1 MRGPGL
7 HVPMFPPPWQLRDK
21 KLTLACADVSTP
33 GRLVTEHGEVFT
45 YTNLAGFLALLFD
58 HDLMLFVDSVV
69 NFHLYGSIRA
79 LPKMLVSCTK
89 EGQPIQL
96 RIKQGRSTRTV
107 TSSGLTWS
115 RLATVQTLIEI
126 RAAHDH
132 LGVPLCNTSAA
143 MGQATMRKWWDR
155 RSPAQSRPHMGAMAF
170 VRKWL
175 LGGRVDTIIPPS
187 MRLASAWE
195 IDLRN
200 AYLSKTGKLPA
211 GTAVWIPRRPDD
223 APVTHLPGMT
233 TGLFECRVTIWE
245 PIPLGVFGTSKGP
258 GHVNRY
264 PTQPG
269 DYTAG
274 LWWEEITILRALR
287 TAQGRQVATVEVV
300 EGWYWRE
307 WTKGLGRWARKMAKL
322 RETAPEAIAPLIK
335 QSIVAAIGR
344 FGSEAVRYNLTDTPA
359 PDDTPIIDVDAGHLA
374 AWVHGEP
381 ADRGELQIHWA
392 SYIMTMVRLQLFLA
406 ADSYAAR
413 HQLIATNY
421 DALYVTVK
429 PSFRGRRW
437 KVTELHNVT
446 VPAPRHIVSDEK
458 VRRPGIPLDGRAPPA

>member
-7 HVPMFPPPWQLRDK
+7 HVPMFPPPWQLRDRN
-21 KLTLACADVSTP
+21 LTLACVDIATP
-33 GRLVTEHGEVFT
+33 GRILTEHGEMLT
-45 YTNLAGFLALLFD
+45 YTNLAGFVALLFA
-58 HDLMLFVDSVV
+58 HDLMLFADSVV
-69 NFHLYGSIRA
+69 NFHLFGGIRA
-79 LPKMLVSCTK
+79 LPGAIVSCTK
-89 EGQPIQL
+89 DGQPIQL
-96 RIKQGRSTRTV
+96 RIKQGRRTRTL
-107 TSSGLTWS
+107 TSSRMTWN
-115 RLATVQTLIEI
+115 RLANVQSLIEI
-126 RAAHDH
+126 RAAHTH

-175 LGGRVDTIIPPS
+175 LGGRVDTIIPPA
-187 MRLASAWE
+187 MHLASAWE

-211 GTAVWIPRRPDD
+211 GTAVWAPRRPNDQ
-223 APVTHLPGMT
+223 PITHLPGLV
-233 TGLFECRVTIWE
+233 TGIFECMVTIWE
-245 PIPLGVFGTSKGP
+245 PIPLGVFGMRRPDRFS
-258 GHVNRY
+258 NLY

-274 LWWEEITILRALR
+274 LWWEEIKILRALR
-287 TAQGRQVATVEVV
+287 TSSGRQVATVELI
-300 EGWYWRE
+300 EGWYWQS

-322 RETAPEAIAPLIK
+322 REEAPEAIGPLIK

-344 FGSEAVRYNLTDTPA
+344 FGSEPVRYNLTDTPE
-359 PDDTPIIDVDAGHLA
+359 PDDTPVIDVNAGHLQ
-374 AWVHGEP
+374 AWVHPEP

-421 DALYVTVK
+421 DALYITVK
-429 PSFRGRRW
+429 PSFQGRKW
-437 KVTELHNVT
+437 KVTELHNVH

-458 VRRPGIPLDGRAPPA
+458 TRRPGIPLDGRAPPV